1 MTGDPLPDSD
11 HVSRYCRPGTIEQ
24 GRAGPDAF
32 MPRIGEAY
40 LSVNWLE
47 VFDAVDVAT
56 AVELMRAVVSQ
67 SFDVRPN
74 GRFVVLSVG
83 DAKRGIRDS
92 AGLRLRIEHLPTAV
106 DQSHSAIF
114 MPPEN
119 SVALAVELAT
129 LGESEDTYPAVV

>member
-11 HVSRYCRPGTIEQ
+11 YVSRYCRPGTIEQ

-32 MPRIGEAY
+32 MPRIGEQY

-47 VFDAVDVAT
+47 VFDAVDIAT
-56 AVELMRAVVSQ
+56 AVELMRAVVSR
-67 SFDVRPN
+67 SVDLRPN
-74 GRFVVLSVG
+74 GRLVALSVG
-83 DAKRGIRDS
+83 DAKRGIRAS
-92 AGLRLRIEHLPTAV
+92 VALALRIEHFPTAV

-119 SVALAVELAT
+119 YVALAVELAT